1 MTEKQDG
8 YRIGWLI
15 PVEALCYGSLL
26 GFGLKFGF
34 LLVTPIVF
42 TLFFA
47 ALFIAKKIEN
57 RYEIDSV
64 KYHEAINYAIESSTK
79 IPSYELHMRKKTRNN
94 KLYLIRKSLSNN
106 IQSLLLASRIAVL
119 LK

>member
-1 MTEKQDG
+1 MREKQDG

-26 GFGLKFGF
+26 CFGLKFGF
-34 LLVTPIVF
+34 LLVTPVVF

-47 ALFIAKKIEN
+47 ALFIAKMIEN
-57 RYEIDSV
+57 KYEIDSV
-64 KYHEAINYAIESSTK
+64 IYQEAINNAIESGTK
-79 IPSYELHMRKKTRNN
+79 IPSYELFIRKKVRSN
-94 KLYLIRKSLSNN
+94 KLHFNKKSLSNN
-106 IQSLLLASRIAVL
+106 MQSLLLASRIAVL

>member
-1 MTEKQDG
+1 MSLKQDG
-8 YRIGWLI
+8 YRIGWLM

-34 LLVTPIVF
+34 LLVTPVVF

-57 RYEIDSV
+57 QYEIDSV
-64 KYHEAINYAIESSTK
+64 KYQEAINHAIESSTK
-79 IPSYELHMRKKTRNN
+79 IPSYELFMRKKTRIN
-94 KLYLIRKSLSNN
+94 KLYSN
-106 IQSLLLASRIAVL
+106 
-119 LK
+119 

>member
-1 MTEKQDG
+1 MTKKQDG

-79 IPSYELHMRKKTRNN
+79 IPSYELHMRKKTRNK
-94 KLYLIRKSLSNN
+94 KLYSIRKSLSNN
-106 IQSLLLASRIAVL
+106 MQSLLLASRIAVL

>member
-34 LLVTPIVF
+34 LLVTPVVF

-64 KYHEAINYAIESSTK
+64 KYHEAINHAIESSTK
-79 IPSYELHMRKKTRNN
+79 IPSYELFMRKKVRSN
-94 KLYLIRKSLSNN
+94 KLHFNKKSPSNN
-106 IQSLLLASRIAVL
+106 MQSLFKAKRIAVL